1 MRIEG
6 LTWEQCELLDQMWG
20 FETIEQLKDFI
31 NKQNPTVQREIMT
44 LREMLLLSG
53 IDEEVEDM
61 DEYPDAVQMLRSI
74 IK

>member
-61 DEYPDAVQMLRSI
+61 NEYPVAVQMLKGI
-74 IK
+74 MK